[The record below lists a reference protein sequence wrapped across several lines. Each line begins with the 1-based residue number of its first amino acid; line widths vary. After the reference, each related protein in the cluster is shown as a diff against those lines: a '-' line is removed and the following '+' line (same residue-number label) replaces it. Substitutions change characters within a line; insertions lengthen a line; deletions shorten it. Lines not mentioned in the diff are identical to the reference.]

1 MKYAEYLKSV
11 YKVKPYGEQWLR
23 VVSKHY
29 MYINLSTVESI
40 EDFPKEKEVTCT
52 LAMIH
57 AKIEEVKK
65 LKRSIT
71 IDQVS
76 VSMAVAANML
86 AIVTFAKE
94 AVHDHSMC
102 FFNSMQVGVLGDG
115 ERARCIIVEGIPGI
129 GKSTFQLAP
138 WGVLGSKGDPS

>member
-1 MKYAEYLKSV
+1 MFSQLSTIASTSNQSTTDGGVKYAEYLKGV
-11 YKVKPYGEQWLR
+11 YKVKPCGEQWLR

-29 MYINLSTVESI
+29 VNLSTIESI

-57 AKIEEVKK
+57 AEIEEVKK

-76 VSMAVAANML
+76 VIMNIAAKDKL
-86 AIVTFAKE
+86 K
-94 AVHDHSMC
+94 
-102 FFNSMQVGVLGDG
+102 NS
-115 ERARCIIVEGIPGI
+115 
-129 GKSTFQLAP
+129 KNS
-138 WGVLGSKGDPS
+138 